1 MEWEIKEMNDPQS
14 LTKGIQCKH
23 LSKKYKN
30 FLAVASLTMEVN
42 QGDIFGFL
50 GPNGAGKTTTI
61 RMLCGLLSP
70 SRGEGTV
77 AGLDI
82 VKDSPRIRSL
92 IGLLPE
98 SSGYYNWMNAE
109 EYLLHFAGLY
119 KIDPY
124 IGRKRAMDLL
134 DAVGLGD
141 KSYAPIS
148 YYSRGMKQR
157 LGLARALINEPKIV
171 FLDEPTLGLDPKGQ
185 QDIQKIL
192 LDLNRDKGVTIFLSS
207 HDLSDV
213 SYMCNRMAIIDHGIL
228 IAQGSIHELRKLVG
242 GSMGIVITVLNS
254 VDAETKLSKM
264 GYRFEVNADEDSKL
278 IDVFVMEGVQNSVNN
293 ILDTFNKIGLQ
304 LYEVRRF
311 DVSLEEIFFRLTESS
326 EKLNSRR
333 STSGGKHSLETR
345 PHVDG

>member
-1 MEWEIKEMNDPQS
+1 MNDTRS
-14 LTKGIQCKH
+14 NNKGIACKG

-82 VKDSPRIRSL
+82 VKHSPKIRSL

-109 EYLLHFAGLY
+109 EYLFHFAGLY
-119 KIDPY
+119 KIEPS
-124 IGRKRAMDLL
+124 IGKTRARSLL
-134 DAVGLGD
+134 EAVGLAD
-141 KSYAPIS
+141 KSFAPIS

-157 LGLARALINEPKIV
+157 LGLARALINEPKII

-192 LDLNRDKGVTIFLSS
+192 LELNRERGVTIFLSS

-213 SYMCNRMAIIDHGIL
+213 SSMCNRMAIINHGML
-228 IAQGSIHELRKLVG
+228 ITQGSIHELRKLVG
-242 GSMGIVITVLNS
+242 GSIGIVITVLNS
-254 VDAETKLSKM
+254 MNAEGKLSKM
-264 GYRFEVNADEDSKL
+264 GYKFEINPEEGNKL
-278 IDVFVMEGVQNSVNN
+278 IDVFIFEGIQESVNN
-293 ILDTFNKIGLQ
+293 ILDSFSKVGLQ

-311 DVSLEEIFFRLTESS
+311 DMSLEEIFFRLTESS
-326 EKLNSRR
+326 EKLNLRESI
-333 STSGGKHSLETR
+333 SGRKHNIETR
-345 PHVDG
+345 QHVESIK

>member
-1 MEWEIKEMNDPQS
+1 MND
-14 LTKGIQCKH
+14 TRYNNKGIQCKG
-23 LSKKYKN
+23 LSKRYKN
-30 FLAVASLTMEVN
+30 FLAVTYLTMEVN

-82 VKDSPRIRSL
+82 VKDSPKIRGL

-124 IGRKRAMDLL
+124 ISKKRARDLL
-134 DAVGLGD
+134 DAVGLAD

-157 LGLARALINEPKIV
+157 LGLARALINDPRII

-185 QDIQKIL
+185 QDIQRIL
-192 LDLNRDKGVTIFLSS
+192 LNLNRDKGVTIFLSS
-207 HDLSDV
+207 HDLGDV
-213 SYMCNRMAIIDHGIL
+213 SSMCNRMAIINHGTL
-228 IAQGSIHELRKLVG
+228 IAQGSIQELRKLAG

-254 VDAETKLSKM
+254 ADAETKLSKM
-264 GYRFEVNADEDSKL
+264 GYKFEINADDDFKL
-278 IDVFVMEGVQNSVNN
+278 IDVFILEGIQDSVND
-293 ILDTFNKIGLQ
+293 ILDTFKKAGLQ

-311 DVSLEEIFFRLTESS
+311 DMGLEEIFFRLTESS
-326 EKLNSRR
+326 QKLNLRESNLE
-333 STSGGKHSLETR
+333 SEHNLETKSN
-345 PHVDG
+345 VETMK

>member
-1 MEWEIKEMNDPQS
+1 MNGTRSSNQ
-14 LTKGIQCKH
+14 GIQCKG

-70 SRGEGTV
+70 SLGEGTV

-82 VKDSPRIRSL
+82 VKYSPRIRSL

-98 SSGYYNWMNAE
+98 SNGYYNWMNAE

-119 KIDPY
+119 KIDTY
-124 IGRKRAMDLL
+124 LSKKRARDLL
-134 DAVGLGD
+134 DAVGLAD
-141 KSYAPIS
+141 KSFAPIS

-207 HDLSDV
+207 HDLGDV
-213 SYMCNRMAIIDHGIL
+213 SYMCNRMAIINHGML
-228 IAQGSIHELRKLVG
+228 IAQGSVQELSKLVG

-254 VDAETKLSKM
+254 MDAETKLSKM
-264 GYRFEVNADEDSKL
+264 GYKFEINADEGGKL
-278 IDVFVMEGVQNSVNN
+278 IDVFIFEGVQDSVNK
-293 ILDTFNKIGLQ
+293 ILDTFNKVGLQ
-304 LYEVRRF
+304 LYEVRRL
-311 DVSLEEIFFRLTESS
+311 DTSLEEIFFKLTQSS
-326 EKLNSRR
+326 ESLNLRG
-333 STSGGKHSLETR
+333 STAGSKHNLESKT
-345 PHVDG
+345 HVESIK

>member
-1 MEWEIKEMNDPQS
+1 MNDTRS
-14 LTKGIQCKH
+14 INKGIQCKG
-23 LSKKYKN
+23 LSKRYKN
-30 FLAVASLTMEVN
+30 FLAVASLTMEVD

-70 SRGEGTV
+70 SRGGATV

-82 VKDSPRIRSL
+82 VKDSPKIRGL

-124 IGRKRAMDLL
+124 IGKKRARDLL
-134 DAVGLGD
+134 DAVGLAD
-141 KSYAPIS
+141 KSFAPIS

-157 LGLARALINEPKIV
+157 LGLARALINEPEIV

-192 LDLNRDKGVTIFLSS
+192 LHLNQDRGVTIFLSS

-213 SYMCNRMAIIDHGIL
+213 SYMCNRMAIINHGML
-228 IAQGSIHELRKLVG
+228 IAQGSIQELRKLVG
-242 GSMGIVITVLNS
+242 GSLGVVITVLKS

-264 GYRFEVNADEDSKL
+264 GYRFEINAEDDGKL
-278 IDVFVMEGVQNSVNN
+278 IDVFIIEGVQDSVNN
-293 ILDTFNKIGLQ
+293 ILDAFDNVGLQ

-311 DVSLEEIFFRLTESS
+311 DMSLEEIFFRLTESS
-326 EKLNSRR
+326 ESERLNLRE
-333 STSGGKHSLETR
+333 STSEGKHSLETK
-345 PHVDG
+345 PHGRVN